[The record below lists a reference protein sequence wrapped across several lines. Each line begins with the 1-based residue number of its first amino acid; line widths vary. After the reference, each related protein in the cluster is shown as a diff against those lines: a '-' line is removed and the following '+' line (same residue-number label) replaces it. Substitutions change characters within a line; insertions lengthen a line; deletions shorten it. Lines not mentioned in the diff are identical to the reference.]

1 MNRISIV
8 LAGVCA
14 AGLAALS
21 ACDNGPSA
29 VKGRDRDRNVSDA
42 SYRSSGGY
50 SSDRSYSRDGG
61 DKGGVDSGGRS
72 SGAHDTWWASS
83 RKHSASDGARAQ
95 FERDGAQFGATD
107 VNDYAAKAHAFISHP
122 PKGTLTL
129 ERKNGD
135 VLLYDPKT
143 NVFAVATRD
152 GAPRT
157 MFKPDQG
164 MAYWEEQKAREVSR
178 KNRGRNSRNAD
189 DQGN

>member
-1 MNRISIV
+1 MNRFSIA

-14 AGLAALS
+14 AALAALS

-42 SYRSSGGY
+42 SYRSGGNY
-50 SSDRSYSRDGG
+50 NSDRSDSRDSS
-61 DKGGVDSGGRS
+61 DKGGSDGGSKGSGS
-72 SGAHDTWWASS
+72 HDTWWASS
-83 RKHSASDGARAQ
+83 RKHSASEGARAQ
-95 FERDGAQFGATD
+95 FERDGAQFGAAD

-143 NVFAVATRD
+143 NVFAVASRD

-164 MAYWEEQKAREVSR
+164 MAYWEEQKAREASR
-178 KNRGRNSRNAD
+178 KNRGRNSRSTD